1 MAKWSDL
8 WKLPKQE
15 RAEAIKK
22 ARFTPPSPAKPR
34 GKKAPHE
41 QSFNKT

>member
-8 WKLPKQE
+8 WKLPKKE

-22 ARFTPPSPAKPR
+22 ARFTLPSPAKPR
-34 GKKAPHE
+34 GKKAPNE
-41 QSFNKT
+41 QSFNKQ